1 MDIVC
6 PHCET
11 SYRVTPE
18 SLGQKG
24 RSVRCVN
31 CNNVWFAEPPQP
43 VFQAD
48 EPSLAA
54 AAPSMIRPALDDVVE
69 IGLTASSR
77 PVWDQ
82 PLDETDIF
90 NKTKEPGF
98 DTGAPHNTGFPDG
111 PRMQAGPSIVPPLD
125 PKSDFNGGQD
135 IESLAARRTAQR
147 QMARRRFGFK
157 PSLPVAICAMLAVIG
172 GLVVARHQVV
182 RILPQTASLYAAIG
196 LPVNLRGL
204 VFDNIKTVRETEDG
218 QTMLVVE
225 GNIVSTAG
233 RLTEVPRLRF
243 GVIDS
248 AGKEIYAWTARPNRA
263 LLPPGEILNFR
274 SRLASPP
281 ADAISVTV
289 RFFNRRD
296 AQTELM

>member
-18 SLGQKG
+18 SLGQSG
-24 RSVRCVN
+24 RSVRCVT
-31 CNNVWFAEPPQP
+31 CHNVWFEEPRQP
-43 VFQAD
+43 AFQAD
-48 EPSLAA
+48 EPSYAA
-54 AAPSMIRPALDDVVE
+54 AAPSMIRPLDDVVE

-82 PLDETDIF
+82 PLDDTDA
-90 NKTKEPGF
+90 F
-98 DTGAPHNTGFPDG
+98 DNAKDESFDSGTRHDTEFSDG
-111 PRMQAGPSIVPPLD
+111 LRMQAGPSIIPPED

-135 IESLAARRTAQR
+135 VESLAARR
-147 QMARRRFGFK
+147 MAKRRPARPRFGLK
-157 PSLPVAICAMLAVIG
+157 PSLPAAICTMLIVIA

-204 VFDNIKTVRETEDG
+204 VFDSVKTVRETEDG
-218 QTMLVVE
+218 QPMLVVE
-225 GNIVSTAG
+225 GNIIGTNG
-233 RLTEVPRLRF
+233 RLTEVPLLRF

-281 ADAISVTV
+281 ADASSITV